1 MLAKFLKLS
10 ALCLALS
17 LFVATAALAEQT
29 QVKIMERPGI
39 GKYLADGEG
48 MTLYYFTRD
57 TPGASVCAGDCLKK
71 WPPLAA
77 GKLKLEKGL
86 KRADFRT
93 LKRDDGTAQV
103 TFKGYPLYYFF
114 KDQAPGD
121 IHGNG
126 IAGVWLLVDPSNFPP
141 K

>member
-1 MLAKFLKLS
+1 MLAKLLKLS

-17 LFVATAALAEQT
+17 LFVATAALAEQS
-29 QVKIMERPGI
+29 QIKIMERPGI
-39 GKYLADGEG
+39 GKYLTDGEG
-48 MTLYYFTRD
+48 MTLYSFTKD
-57 TPGASVCAGDCLKK
+57 APGKSACAGDCLKK
-71 WPPLAA
+71 WPALNA
-77 GKLKLEKGL
+77 GKLKLDKGL

-114 KDQAPGD
+114 KDKAAGD

-126 IAGVWLLVDPSNFPP
+126 VAGVWMVVDPANFPP